1 MNATMVRERRQITL
15 PASVCQAAGVKLND
29 HVEWRF
35 EGGEIRGVKRV
46 AAVPK
51 RLTREQCLEALQ
63 RSRLQFTGGFDQLKE
78 ETR

>member
-1 MNATMVRERRQITL
+1 MLRERRQITL
-15 PASVCQAAGVKLND
+15 PAGVCQAAGVRLND

-51 RLTREQCLEALQ
+51 RLTREQCLEAMQ
-63 RSRLQFTGGFDQLKE
+63 RSRLKFAGSFDQLKE

>member
-1 MNATMVRERRQITL
+1 M
-15 PASVCQAAGVKLND
+15 ND

-63 RSRLQFTGGFDQLKE
+63 RSRLQFAGSFDQLKE
-78 ETR
+78 ETRAVQGARRGAGQSNAPA